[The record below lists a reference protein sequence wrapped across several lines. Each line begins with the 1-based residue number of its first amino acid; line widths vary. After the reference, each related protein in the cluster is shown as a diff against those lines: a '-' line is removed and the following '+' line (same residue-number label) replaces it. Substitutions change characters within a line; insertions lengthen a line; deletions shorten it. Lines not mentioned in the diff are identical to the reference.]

1 MKSQDS
7 LLLLFYVGALL
18 RHPKARALPFAG
30 RPPEEAREGPA
41 PVYPDAITL
50 PESDYS
56 LAQVGSVLHIS
67 KAELHRSHNR
77 LQDAAL
83 LKLVDKRPPAT
94 GQWINFPNAK
104 EWILYGIRYAHPA
117 RRIRYRI
124 AHRLQLSAAERSAS
138 AAAGTRQCA
147 GRPLQPGCR
156 GTGGSNHQPAG
167 QAHWAAPQRRW
178 WCNRAWAPASPP
190 AAQPHPAKARLQSLL
205 THGIFGLGLYAAGWA
220 TSLLT
225 TLLGRSFC

>member
-30 RPPEEAREGPA
+30 RPPEVAREGPA

-117 RRIRYRI
+117 RREGFGIGLPTGFNCPLLKDLPLLPPEPANVLAGPSSPAAEEREGVIINPLDKRI
-124 AHRLQLSAAERSAS
+124 ARGLELSPELYLLLALVDAIRIGGPRELRYAREALERKLMNGAS
-138 AAAGTRQCA
+138 IQE
-147 GRPLQPGCR
+147 
-156 GTGGSNHQPAG
+156 
-167 QAHWAAPQRRW
+167 
-178 WCNRAWAPASPP
+178 RAYRDY
-190 AAQPHPAKARLQSLL
+190 QK
-205 THGIFGLGLYAAGWA
+205 Y
-220 TSLLT
+220 
-225 TLLGRSFC
+225 